1 MTRKQNMILIAPYA
15 QKLRNG
21 GENPKNY
28 PYWPE
33 LVKILQHNGE
43 HIVQVGVK
51 NELQLVEEFYRNLPM
66 SKLVELLKTS
76 TKWIGVDS
84 YFQHLAWHVGIP
96 GYVLF
101 SQSDPLIFGHPENF
115 NLLKGREY
123 LREKQFWLWEQCPYN
138 VHAYM
143 QPEEVA
149 AIVLEGTKT

>member
-1 MTRKQNMILIAPYA
+1 MQMILIAPYA

-33 LVKILQHNGE
+33 LIKILQANGKS
-43 HIVQVGVK
+43 IVQVGVDG
-51 NELQLVEEFYRNLPM
+51 ETPLVDVFHKGL
-66 SKLVELLKTS
+66 SVAKLVELLKAAS
-76 TKWIGVDS
+76 AWIGVDS
-84 YFQHLAWHVGIP
+84 YLQHLAWSVGIP

-138 VHAYM
+138 VDAYM

-149 AIVLEGTKT
+149 DIVLAGIKS